1 MVESAQPEG
10 NVNAHDYRKSFMKQG
25 MYDPAFEHD
34 ACGMGFVADVKGKKS
49 RSIIDKGLD
58 ILKNL
63 EHRGAVG
70 ADPETGD
77 GSGILIQMPDE
88 FIRKVAAERKIK
100 LPAEGKYGV
109 GVMFLPQD
117 PIARKA
123 AENIVEKIVIDENQK
138 FLGWRDVPVDRNVP
152 GRGARATQPFIRQCF
167 VGANKSIQSQ
177 DEFERKLY
185 TIRRIIDHRVRAELE
200 CDRSEYYVP
209 SFSSKV
215 LIYKGML
222 LAPQLTAFY
231 KDLNDKDMKS
241 AMTML
246 HLRFSTNTFPTW
258 DLAHPFRM
266 IAHNGEINTLR
277 GNKNWM
283 AARQAVMESPYFGKD
298 LKRMLP
304 IIMEGQSDSATF
316 DSVLELLVMSGR
328 SVPHAMMMMI
338 PEAWSKNDLMDPDR
352 KAFYEYHATMMEPWD
367 GPAAVVFTDGD
378 VIGATLD
385 RNGLRP
391 ARYVVTKDGMVV
403 LTSEAGTFSVDAE
416 NVAKKGKLQ
425 PGRMFILDL
434 KKGRIV
440 EDEEVKKEIVT
451 KRPYRKWVND
461 NMIKMSHLPTPDLI
475 YNADFET
482 LHMRQRIFG
491 YTKEDLFQVM
501 LPMAVKGEEAVGSM
515 GTDAALAVLS
525 ERPQMLFRYFKQ
537 VFAQVTNPPIDPIRE
552 ELVMELTTYVGPEQN
567 LLAET
572 PLHAHRLELGHPL
585 LSNSQMEKIRNIAK
599 GHFKSITIPL
609 LFNPSVR
616 HNMRERMD
624 QICTEAV
631 EAVKSGISLIILS
644 DKGVDRNLAGI
655 PSLLATSGVHH
666 ALLKAG
672 LRTKTGI
679 VVESGEPREVHHF
692 ALLCAYGA
700 NAINPYV
707 AYETIAYLTEKSFLP
722 DIKDYGTAKK
732 NFVKAVSKGLFKI
745 FSKMGISTLQSYCGA
760 QIFEAV
766 GLDSEIVESYFD
778 GTPTRIEG
786 LSLEMLEQETIK
798 RHVHALDPQIDQ
810 STLDVGG
817 IYQYRRDGESHLWNP
832 LTISKLQLATS
843 RGEYKT
849 FKEYT
854 DLINNQVKRRVTL
867 RSLFE
872 LDTNGN
878 KVPIEEV
885 EPAKEIVKRFATGAM
900 SFGSISWEAHTSLA
914 IAMNKIGGKSN
925 TGEGGEDA
933 RRFALLPNGDSMRSA
948 IKQVA
953 SARFGV
959 TANYLVNADELQIKM
974 AQGAKPGE
982 GGQLPGFKVD
992 RLIAKIRHSIPGVT
1006 LISPPPHHDIYSI
1019 EDLKQLI
1026 FDLKN
1031 INPRARVSVKL
1042 VSEVGV
1048 GTIAAGVAKAHADHI
1063 LISGHD
1069 GGTGASPI
1077 SSIQYAGTPWEL
1089 GLSEAHQTLV
1099 LNGLRDRVYL
1109 AADGQL
1115 KTGRDVVIAALLGAE
1130 EFGFATAPLVT
1141 QGCIM
1146 MRKCHLNTCP
1156 TGVATQDPELRKN
1169 FAGKPEYVINFM
1181 FFIAEEVRELMA
1193 AMGFRTFNE
1202 MIGQTDRIIPI
1213 RLNDH
1218 WKARG
1223 LDLTKP
1229 LFKAKPLYETNLYR
1243 TRDQNHGLENQLDHE
1258 FIELSK
1264 PALENGTPVYIKRRI
1279 RNINRTVGAML
1290 SGEIAKK
1297 YGEDGLPDGT
1307 INIELRGTAGQ
1318 SFGAFLSK
1326 GVELNLTGESND
1338 YTGKGL
1344 SGGRLVVKV
1353 PPEVT
1358 FDPTENI
1365 IIGNTCL
1372 YGATGG
1378 EAYVN
1383 GVSGERFAVRNSGA
1397 YAVIEGVGD
1406 HGCEY
1411 MTGGRVAVLGKIGR
1425 NFAAGM
1431 SGGIAYVW
1439 DPAKEAEKCINH
1451 GMVSVEYLIYDED
1464 ISELH
1469 EMIKKHY
1476 EFTGSARAK
1485 LILENWSTERD
1496 NFWKVIPVEYMKALS
1511 ALAKEKEEAVPA
1523 RKASAETEAV
1533 NG

>member
-1 MVESAQPEG
+1 MSQISDKKYLNENHQDS
-10 NVNAHDYRKSFMKQG
+10 NAYGTG
-25 MYDPAFEHD
+25 MYDSSFEHD
-34 ACGMGFVADVKGKKS
+34 ACGMGFVADVKGRKS
-49 RSIIDKGLD
+49 RAIIDKGLD

-77 GSGILIQMPDE
+77 GAGILIQMPHD
-88 FIRKVAAERKIK
+88 FMKKVSAEAKIK
-100 LPAEGKYGV
+100 LPAEGRYGV
-109 GVMFLPQD
+109 GVVFLPQD
-117 PIARKA
+117 PIVRKT
-123 AENIVEKIVIDENQK
+123 AENIVEKIVIDEDQK
-138 FLGWRDVPVDRNVP
+138 FLGWRNVPVDPNVP
-152 GRGARATQPFIRQCF
+152 GKGARATQPFIRQCF
-167 VGANKSIQSQ
+167 IGANKKIETQ

-185 TIRRIIDHRVRAELE
+185 LIRRIIDHRIRIELKL
-200 CDRSEYYVP
+200 DRSKYYVP
-209 SFSSKV
+209 SFSSRT

-222 LAPQLTAFY
+222 LAPQITEYY
-231 KDLNDKDMKS
+231 KDLNDPDMKS
-241 AMTML
+241 AMVML

-283 AARQAVMESPYFGKD
+283 AARQAVMESPYYGKD

-328 SVPHAMMMMI
+328 SLPHAMMMMI

-367 GPAAVVFTDGD
+367 GPAAVVFTDGNI
-378 VIGATLD
+378 IGATLD

-391 ARYVVTKDGMVV
+391 SRYVINKDGVVV
-403 LTSEAGTFSVDAE
+403 LTSEAGTYSVNAE
-416 NVAKKGKLQ
+416 NVAVKGKLQ

-434 KKGRIV
+434 KQGRII
-440 EDEEVKKEIVT
+440 EDEEIKKEIVT
-451 KRPYRKWVND
+451 RKPYRKWVNES
-461 NMIKMSHLPTPDLI
+461 MIKLSHLPTPDYI
-475 YNADFET
+475 YNANYET
-482 LHMRQRIFG
+482 LLIRQRIFG
-491 YTKEDLFQVM
+491 YTKEDLMKVM
-501 LPMAVKGEEAVGSM
+501 LPMATNGQEAVGSM
-515 GTDAALAVLS
+515 GTDASLAVLS
-525 ERPQMLFRYFKQ
+525 DKPQLLFRYFKQ
-537 VFAQVTNPPIDPIRE
+537 LFAQVTNPPIDPIRE
-552 ELVMELTTYVGPEQN
+552 ELVMELTTYIGPEQN

-572 PLHAHRLELGHPL
+572 PLHAHRLELEHPL

-609 LFNPSVR
+609 LFNPHVR
-616 HNMRERMD
+616 HNMRERME

-644 DKGVDRNLAGI
+644 DKGVDRSCAAI

-666 ALLKAG
+666 ALLRAG
-672 LRTKTGI
+672 LRTKTGLI
-679 VVESGEPREVHHF
+679 VESGEPREVHHF
-692 ALLCAYGA
+692 ALLCGYGA
-700 NAINPYV
+700 NAINPYL
-707 AYETIAYLTEKSFLP
+707 AYETLAYMVEKGFMP
-722 DIKDYGTAKK
+722 EVKDYKTAKN

-766 GLDSEIVESYFD
+766 GLDSEIVDNYFT
-778 GTPTRIEG
+778 GTPTKIEG
-786 LSLEMLEQETIK
+786 LSLEMLEKETML
-798 RHVHALDPQIDQ
+798 RHNFALDPQIDQ
-810 STLDVGG
+810 SSLDVGG
-817 IYQYRRDGESHLWNP
+817 LYHYRQDGEHHLWNAQ
-832 LTISKLQLATS
+832 TISKLQISS
-843 RGEYKT
+843 RRGDYKT

-854 DLINNQVKRRVTL
+854 ELINNQNKKWVTL

-872 LDTNGN
+872 LDTSG
-878 KVPIEEV
+878 KPIPIEEV
-885 EPAKEIVKRFATGAM
+885 EPASEIVKRFSTGAM
-900 SFGSISWEAHTSLA
+900 SFGSISREAHTSLA
-914 IAMNKIGGKSN
+914 IAMNRIGGKSN
-925 TGEGGEDA
+925 TGEGGEEA
-933 RRFALLPNGDSMRSA
+933 ERFVQLPNGDSLRSA

-982 GGQLPGFKVD
+982 GGQLPGYKVD
-992 RLIAKIRHSIPGVT
+992 KIIASVRHSTPGVT

-1031 INPRARVSVKL
+1031 INPKARISVKL

-1077 SSIQYAGTPWEL
+1077 SSIQYAGSPWEL
-1089 GLSEAHQTLV
+1089 GLSETHQTLV

-1109 AADGQL
+1109 AADGQM

-1156 TGVATQDPELRKN
+1156 VGVATQDPVLRKK
-1169 FAGKPEYVINFM
+1169 FSGKPEYLINFM
-1181 FFIAEEVRELMA
+1181 FFVAEEVREFMA
-1193 AMGFRTFNE
+1193 SLGFRKFNE
-1202 MIGQTDRIIPI
+1202 MVGQTDKIIPV
-1213 RLNDH
+1213 RLNEH

-1223 LDLTKP
+1223 IDLSKP
-1229 LFKAKPLYETNLYR
+1229 LFKPTPLYDTNLYR
-1243 TRDQNHGLENQLDHE
+1243 TREQNHELEKQIDHE
-1258 FIELSK
+1258 FIK
-1264 PALENGTPVYIKRRI
+1264 QAQPALEKGLPVYIKTRI
-1279 RNINRTVGAML
+1279 RNINRSVGTML
-1290 SGEIAKK
+1290 SGEVAKK
-1297 YGEDGLPDGT
+1297 YGDEGLPDGT
-1307 INIELRGTAGQ
+1307 IKIELRGTAGQ
-1318 SFGAFLSK
+1318 SFGTFLAK
-1326 GVELNLTGESND
+1326 GIELNLTGESND

-1344 SGGRLVVKV
+1344 SGGRLIVKV

-1358 FDPTENI
+1358 FDPAENI

-1372 YGATGG
+1372 YGATSG
-1378 EAYVN
+1378 EAYIN
-1383 GVSGERFAVRNSGA
+1383 GVAGERFAVRNSGA
-1397 YAVIEGVGD
+1397 LAVVEGVGD
-1406 HGCEY
+1406 HCCEY
-1411 MTGGRVAVLGKIGR
+1411 MTGGRVVVLGKTGR

-1431 SGGIAYVW
+1431 SGGIAYLW
-1439 DPAKEAEKCINH
+1439 DPNKEANKYINH
-1451 GMVSVEYLIYDED
+1451 EMVDVEYLIFEED
-1464 ISELH
+1464 IAELYNA
-1469 EMIKKHY
+1469 ISKHFEY
-1476 EFTGSARAK
+1476 TGSKRAK
-1485 LILENWSTERD
+1485 LILDNWSTEKD
-1496 NFWKVIPVEYMKALS
+1496 NFWKIIPGEYKKAL
-1511 ALAKEKEEAVPA
+1511 AKMAKEKEIE
-1523 RKASAETEAV
+1523 KS
-1533 NG
+1533 NGKENELEVVING

>member
-1 MVESAQPEG
+1 MEG
-10 NVNAHDYRKSFMKQG
+10 RRKGHKPGDPCGSQVKTQG

-34 ACGMGFVADVKGKKS
+34 ACGMGFVADIKGRKS

-88 FIRKVAAERKIK
+88 FIRKAAAEKKIK
-100 LPAEGKYGV
+100 LPPERRYGV
-109 GVMFLPQD
+109 GMMFLPQD
-117 PIARKA
+117 PTLRKA
-123 AENIVEKIVIDENQK
+123 VENIVEKIVIDENQI
-138 FLGWRDVPVDRNVP
+138 FLGWRDVPVDPSVP
-152 GRGARATQPFIRQCF
+152 GKGAQKTQPFIRQCF
-167 VGANKSIQSQ
+167 VGANKSIDMQ

-185 TIRRIIDHRVRAELE
+185 MIRRVIDHRVRVELDQ
-200 CDRSEYYVP
+200 DRSQYYVP

-215 LIYKGML
+215 LVYKGML
-222 LAPQLTAFY
+222 LAPQLTAYY
-231 KDLNDKDMKS
+231 KDLSDKDMKS

-283 AARQAVMESPYFGKD
+283 RAREAVMESPYFGKD

-304 IIMEGQSDSATF
+304 VIMEGQSDSATF
-316 DSVLELLVMSGR
+316 DSVLELLVMTGR
-328 SVPHAMMMMI
+328 SLPHAMMMMI

-367 GPAAVVFTDGD
+367 GPAAMVFTDGNI
-378 VIGATLD
+378 IGATLD

-391 ARYVVTKDGMVV
+391 SRYVVTKDGLVV

-434 KKGRIV
+434 KQGRIV
-440 EDEEVKKEIVT
+440 EDEEVKKEIAT
-451 KRPYRKWVND
+451 KKPYRKWVND
-461 NMIKMSHLPTPDLI
+461 NMINLSHLPTPDAI

-491 YTKEDLFQVM
+491 YTKEDLFEVI
-501 LPMAVKGEEAVGSM
+501 LPMATKGEEAVGSM
-515 GTDAALAVLS
+515 GSDASLAVLS
-525 ERPQMLFRYFKQ
+525 EKPQMLFRYFKQ
-537 VFAQVTNPPIDPIRE
+537 LFAQVTNPPIDAIRE

-567 LLAET
+567 LLSET
-572 PLHAHRLELGHPL
+572 PLHAHRLELEHPL

-624 QICTEAV
+624 QICNEAV

-644 DKGVDRNLAGI
+644 DKGVDRNCAAI
-655 PSLLATSGVHH
+655 PSLLATAGVHH
-666 ALLKAG
+666 ALIRAG

-679 VVESGEPREVHHF
+679 IVESGEPREVHHF
-692 ALLCAYGA
+692 GLLCGYGA

-707 AYETIAYLTEKSFLP
+707 AYETLAYLTENGFVA
-722 DIKDYGTAKK
+722 DVKDYGQAKK
-732 NFVKAVSKGLFKI
+732 NYVKAVSKGLFKI

-766 GLDSEIVESYFD
+766 GLDSEIVENYFT
-778 GTPTRIEG
+778 GTPTRVEG
-786 LSLEMLEQETIK
+786 LSLEMLEEETIK

-817 IYQYRRDGESHLWNP
+817 LYHYRKDGEVHLWNP
-832 LTISKLQLATS
+832 LTISKLQVSTWHS
-843 RGEYKT
+843 DYKS

-854 DLINNQVKRRVTL
+854 ELINNQNKKRVTL
-867 RSLFE
+867 RSLYE
-872 LDTNGN
+872 LDTSG
-878 KVPIEEV
+878 KRIPIEDV

-900 SFGSISWEAHTSLA
+900 SFGSISREVHTSLA
-914 IAMNKIGGKSN
+914 IAMNRIGGKSN
-925 TGEGGEDA
+925 TGEGGEEPD
-933 RRFALLPNGDSMRSA
+933 RFKRLPNGDSMRSA

-959 TANYLVNADELQIKM
+959 TAEYLVNADELQIKM

-982 GGQLPGFKVD
+982 GGQLPGHKVSKD
-992 RLIAKIRHSIPGVT
+992 IAKVRYSIPGVT

-1031 INPRARVSVKL
+1031 INSRARISVKL
-1042 VSEVGV
+1042 VSESGV

-1109 AADGQL
+1109 ATDGQM
-1115 KTGRDVVIAALLGAE
+1115 KTGRDVVIAALLGAD
-1130 EFGFATAPLVT
+1130 EFGFSTAPLVT

-1156 TGVATQDPELRKN
+1156 VGVATQDPVLRKK
-1169 FAGKPEYVINFM
+1169 FHGKPEYLVNFM
-1181 FFIAEEVRELMA
+1181 FYIAEEVREYMA
-1193 AMGFRTFNE
+1193 SMGFKTFNE
-1202 MIGQTDRIIPI
+1202 MIGKTEKLVPV

-1223 LDLTKP
+1223 LDLSKP
-1229 LFKAKPLYETNLYR
+1229 LFKPTALHETNSYR
-1243 TRDQNHGLENQLDHE
+1243 TRGQDHGLENQIDHE
-1258 FIELSK
+1258 LIKLSE
-1264 PALENGTPVYIKRRI
+1264 PALENGTLVQIKRRI
-1279 RNINRTVGAML
+1279 RNINRTVGTML
-1290 SGEIAKK
+1290 SGEIAKR
-1297 YGEDGLPDGT
+1297 YGDAGMPEGT
-1307 INIELRGTAGQ
+1307 IKIELRGTAGQ
-1318 SFGAFLSK
+1318 SFGAFLAR
-1326 GVELNLTGESND
+1326 GIELNLTGESND

-1344 SGGRLVVKV
+1344 SGGRLIVKV

-1358 FDPTENI
+1358 FDPAENI

-1372 YGATGG
+1372 YGATSG
-1378 EAYVN
+1378 EAYIN
-1383 GVSGERFAVRNSGA
+1383 GVAGERFAVRNSGA

-1411 MTGGRVAVLGKIGR
+1411 MTGGRVVVIGKIGR

-1431 SGGIAYVW
+1431 SGGIAYIW
-1439 DPAKEAEKCINH
+1439 DPNKIAEKYINH
-1451 GMVSVEYLIYDED
+1451 GMVDVEYLIYDED
-1464 ISELH
+1464 MAEVYN
-1469 EMIKKHY
+1469 MVQKH
-1476 EFTGSARAK
+1476 FDHTGSKRAEH
-1485 LILENWSTERD
+1485 ILQNWSTEKD
-1496 NFWKVIPVEYMKALS
+1496 NFWKIIPDEYRKAL
-1511 ALAKEKEEAVPA
+1511 AKLAKEKETVTTLAKDV
-1523 RKASAETEAV
+1523 AEGAIV

>member
-1 MVESAQPEG
+1 MEEYNNRDIENDPCGGAV
-10 NVNAHDYRKSFMKQG
+10 KSQG
-25 MYDPAFEHD
+25 LYDPSFEHD
-34 ACGMGFVADVKGKKS
+34 ACGMGFVADIKGRKS

-100 LPAEGKYGV
+100 LPPERRYGV

-117 PIARKA
+117 PTLRKA
-123 AENIVEKIVIDENQK
+123 VENIVEKIVVDENQK
-138 FLGWRDVPVDRNVP
+138 FLGWRDVPVDPSVP
-152 GRGARATQPFIRQCF
+152 GKGAQKTQPFIRQCF
-167 VGANKSIQSQ
+167 VGANKNVESQ
-177 DEFERKLY
+177 DEFERRLY
-185 TIRRIIDHRVRAELE
+185 LIRRIIDHRIRAEL
-200 CDRSEYYVP
+200 DLNRSQYYVP

-215 LIYKGML
+215 LVYKGML
-222 LAPQLTAFY
+222 LAPQLTAYY
-231 KDLNDKDMKS
+231 KDLSDKDMKS

-283 AARQAVMESPYFGKD
+283 RAREAVMESPFFGKD

-316 DSVLELLVMSGR
+316 DSVLELLVMTGR
-328 SVPHAMMMMI
+328 SLPHAMMMMI
-338 PEAWSKNDLMDPDR
+338 PEAWSKNDLMDPER

-367 GPAAVVFTDGD
+367 GPAAMVFTDGSI
-378 VIGATLD
+378 IGATLD

-391 ARYVVTKDGMVV
+391 SRYVVTKDGLVV

-434 KKGRIV
+434 KQGRIV
-440 EDEEVKKEIVT
+440 DDEEVKKEIASR
-451 KRPYRKWVND
+451 KPYRKWVND
-461 NMIKMSHLPTPDLI
+461 NMINLSHLPTPDAI

-491 YTKEDLFQVM
+491 YTKEDLFEVI
-501 LPMAVKGEEAVGSM
+501 LPMAAKGEEAVGSM
-515 GTDAALAVLS
+515 GSDASLAVLS
-525 ERPQMLFRYFKQ
+525 EKPQMLFRYFKQ
-537 VFAQVTNPPIDPIRE
+537 LFAQVTNPPIDAIRE

-567 LLAET
+567 LLSET
-572 PLHAHRLELGHPL
+572 PLHAHRLELEHPL

-599 GHFKSITIPL
+599 GHFKSVTIPL

-624 QICTEAV
+624 QICNEAV

-644 DKGVDRNLAGI
+644 DKGVDRNCAAI

-666 ALLKAG
+666 ALLRAG
-672 LRTKTGI
+672 LRTRTGI
-679 VVESGEPREVHHF
+679 IVESGEPREVHHF
-692 ALLCAYGA
+692 ALLCGYGA

-707 AYETIAYLTEKSFLP
+707 AYETLAYLTEKGFLS
-722 DIKDYGTAKK
+722 DIKDYGQAKK
-732 NFVKAVSKGLFKI
+732 NYVKATSKGLFKI

-766 GLDSEIVESYFD
+766 GLDSEIVENFFT
-778 GTPTRIEG
+778 GTPTRVEG
-786 LSLEMLEQETIK
+786 LSLEMLEEETIK
-798 RHVHALDPQIDQ
+798 RHVQALDPQLDQ

-817 IYQYRRDGESHLWNP
+817 LYHYRRDGEYHLWNP
-832 LTISKLQLATS
+832 LTISKLQLSTWRS
-843 RGEYKT
+843 DYKT

-854 DLINNQVKRRVTL
+854 ELINNQNERRVTL

-872 LDTNGN
+872 LDTSGEQI
-878 KVPIEEV
+878 PIEEV

-900 SFGSISWEAHTSLA
+900 SFGSISREVHTSLA
-914 IAMNKIGGKSN
+914 IAMNRLGGKSN
-925 TGEGGEDA
+925 TGEGGEEPE
-933 RRFALLPNGDSMRSA
+933 RFKRLPNGDSMRSA

-953 SARFGV
+953 SGRFGV
-959 TANYLVNADELQIKM
+959 TAEYLVNADELQIKM

-982 GGQLPGFKVD
+982 GGQLPGHKVSKD
-992 RLIAKIRHSIPGVT
+992 IAKVRYSIPGVT

-1031 INPRARVSVKL
+1031 ANPKARISVKL
-1042 VSEVGV
+1042 VSETGV

-1077 SSIQYAGTPWEL
+1077 SSIQHAGSPWEL

-1109 AADGQL
+1109 AVDGQM
-1115 KTGRDVVIAALLGAE
+1115 KTGRDVVIAALLGAD

-1141 QGCIM
+1141 QGCIL

-1156 TGVATQDPELRKN
+1156 VGVATQDPDLRKK
-1169 FAGKPEYVINFM
+1169 FHGKPEYLVNFM
-1181 FFIAEEVRELMA
+1181 FYIAEEVREYMA

-1202 MIGQTDRIIPI
+1202 MIGKTEKLMPV
-1213 RLNDH
+1213 RLSDH

-1223 LDLTKP
+1223 LDLSRP
-1229 LFKAKPLYETNLYR
+1229 LFKATPLHETNLYR
-1243 TRDQNHGLENQLDHE
+1243 TRDQDHGLENQLDHE
-1258 FIELSK
+1258 FIKLSE
-1264 PALENGTPVYIKRRI
+1264 PALEHGTPVQIKSRI
-1279 RNINRTVGAML
+1279 RNVNRTVGTML
-1290 SGEIAKK
+1290 SAEIAKR
-1297 YGEDGLPDGT
+1297 YGDEGLPEGT
-1307 INIELRGTAGQ
+1307 IRIELRGTAGQ
-1318 SFGAFLSK
+1318 SFGAFLAR
-1326 GVELNLTGESND
+1326 GIELNLTGESND

-1344 SGGRLVVKV
+1344 SGGKLIVKV

-1358 FDPTENI
+1358 FDPAENI
-1365 IIGNTCL
+1365 IAGNTCL
-1372 YGATGG
+1372 YGATSG
-1378 EAYVN
+1378 EAYIN
-1383 GVSGERFAVRNSGA
+1383 GVAGERFAVRNSGA

-1411 MTGGRVAVLGKIGR
+1411 MTGGRVAVIGKIGR

-1439 DPAKEAEKCINH
+1439 DPSKVAEKYINH
-1451 GMVSVEYLIYDED
+1451 GMVDVEYLIYDED
-1464 ISELH
+1464 IAEVYS
-1469 EMIKKHY
+1469 MVQKHFDY
-1476 EFTGSARAK
+1476 TGSKRAGN
-1485 LILENWSTERD
+1485 ILKNWSTEKD
-1496 NFWKVIPVEYMKALS
+1496 NFWKIIPDEYRKAL
-1511 ALAKEKEEAVPA
+1511 AKLAKEKETVTVLTNEPVEGAI
-1523 RKASAETEAV
+1523 V